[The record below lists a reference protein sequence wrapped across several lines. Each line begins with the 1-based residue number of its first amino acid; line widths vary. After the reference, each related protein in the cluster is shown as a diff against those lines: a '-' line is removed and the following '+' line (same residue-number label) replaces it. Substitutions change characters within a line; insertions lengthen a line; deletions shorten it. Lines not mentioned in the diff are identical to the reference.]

1 MMRKTIYILALILVI
16 ILFPL
21 TVNAAGIDVK
31 LTSEEQEYNVTN
43 ETDSIKLRRFC

>member
-1 MMRKTIYILALILVI
+1 MMKKTIYILALILVI

-31 LTSEEQEYNVTN
+31 LTSE
-43 ETDSIKLRRFC
+43 